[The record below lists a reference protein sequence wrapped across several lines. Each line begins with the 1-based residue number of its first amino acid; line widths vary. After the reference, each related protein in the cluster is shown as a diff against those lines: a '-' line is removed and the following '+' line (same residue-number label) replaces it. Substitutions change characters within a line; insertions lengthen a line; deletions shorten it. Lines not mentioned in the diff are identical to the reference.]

1 MEILGFLSSIL
12 IGLSLGLI
20 GGGGSILTV
29 PVLVY
34 FFKVD
39 AVLATAYSLCI
50 VGTTSLVGSITYFK
64 QKLVN
69 LRTAFV
75 FGVPSIIAVIVT
87 RIFVLPLI
95 PTVVYSSDAFT
106 VTKNMLVMILFAVL
120 MVLASYQM
128 IRKNNGEEI
137 LESGKDGHALG
148 VLFIQGALVGII
160 TGFIGAGGGFL
171 IIPVLVNNL
180 RVPMKEAIG
189 TSLLIIAVNSLIG
202 FVSSLP
208 GIIVDWSFLI
218 KIVLLAIV
226 GVFVGT
232 YVGRRIDGHRL
243 KPAFGWF
250 ILIMGFYILAKE
262 LFF

>member
-39 AVLATAYSLCI
+39 AVLATAYSLCV

-75 FGVPSIIAVIVT
+75 FGIPSIIAVMVT

-95 PTVVYSSDAFT
+95 PTVVYTSDAFT
-106 VTKNMLVMILFAVL
+106 VTKNMLVMVLFAVL

-128 IRKNNGEEI
+128 IRKNNDEEM
-137 LESGKDGHALG
+137 LESGKEGHALG

-202 FVSSLP
+202 FASSLP
-208 GIIVDWSFLI
+208 DIIVDWSFLI

-226 GVFVGT
+226 GVFAGT
-232 YVGRRIDGHRL
+232 YIARRIDGHRL

>member
-1 MEILGFLSSIL
+1 MDVLGFLSSIL

-39 AVLATAYSLCI
+39 AVLATAYSLCV
-50 VGTTSLVGSITYFK
+50 VGLTSLVGSMTYFK

-75 FGVPSIIAVIVT
+75 FGVPSIIAVMVT

-95 PTVVYSSDAFT
+95 PTVVYTSESFT
-106 VTKNMLVMILFAVL
+106 VTKNMLVMVLFAIL

-128 IRKNNGEEI
+128 IRKNNGEEMQR
-137 LESGKDGHALG
+137 SGDDRHSLA
-148 VLFIQGALVGII
+148 VLFLQGALVGVI

-202 FVSSLP
+202 FASSLQD
-208 GIIVDWSFLI
+208 IIIDWSLLI

-232 YVGRRIDGHRL
+232 YIGRRIDGHKL